1 VLPFLMANPDLMFRV
16 LMVVCGRLRQSS
28 VALEDLA
35 LFDPPGRLARVVWK
49 LADDYGRKTGDG
61 VRINVRLSQKD
72 LSNLVAA
79 SRESVNKQMAKGVL
93 ATEGSSMILRDR
105 AALEG
110 LVGPG
115 S

>member
-1 VLPFLMANPDLMFRV
+1 
-16 LMVVCGRLRQSS
+16 
-28 VALEDLA
+28 
-35 LFDPPGRLARVVWK
+35 VWK

-72 LSNLVAA
+72 LSNLAAA
-79 SRESVNKQMAKGVL
+79 SRESVNKQIAIWRSKGVL
-93 ATEGSSMILRDR
+93 VTEGSSMILRDR